1 MRGGGG
7 LDLNRLMKQAQDIQ
21 KATAKVQE
29 DLKERIVEGTSG
41 GGVVS
46 VKANGQTEIMAVKI
60 KPEAVDLKDL
70 SLLEDLIAAAVNQAV
85 KKAKELAEAEMQKA
99 TGGAIPPGFMK

>member
-7 LDLNRLMKQAQDIQ
+7 LDLNRLMKQAQEIQ
-21 KATAKVQE
+21 KATARVQE

-46 VKANGQTEIMAVKI
+46 VKANGQQEIVAIKI
-60 KPEAVDLKDL
+60 KPDVVDPKDVAM
-70 SLLEDLIAAAVNQAV
+70 LEDLIAAAVNQAV
-85 KKAKELAEAEMQKA
+85 KKAKDLAQAEIQKA
-99 TGGAIPPGFMK
+99 TGGAVPPGLI

>member
-46 VKANGQTEIMAVKI
+46 VKANGQQEIMAVKI

-85 KKAKELAEAEMQKA
+85 KKAKELAEAEIQKA
-99 TGGAIPPGFMK
+99 TGGVVPPGFKM

>member
-46 VKANGQTEIMAVKI
+46 VKANGQQEIMAVKI
-60 KPEAVDLKDL
+60 KPEAVDMKDL

-85 KKAKELAEAEMQKA
+85 KKAKELADAEIQKA
-99 TGGAIPPGFMK
+99 TGGVVPPGFMK